1 MHWNKINKNVLQYGE
16 QIAMDQIVLFLLGG
30 GGGVVCVFKDNLFL
44 SYEPTNK
51 RGSKRKIL
59 DLEQISSWN
68 HSKLF

>member
-1 MHWNKINKNVLQYGE
+1 
-16 QIAMDQIVLFLLGG
+16 MDQIVLFLLGG